1 MASRAK
7 GLGLSTFA
15 AIGMAA
21 GLCGLGALSLIYQ
34 DYTLQWEPV
43 PASWPA
49 HAALGAASGLILLI
63 SGIMMAMRRT
73 RGLGAAIASTFI
85 ALWVL
90 LQIAKVLTDPANV
103 GSWNAVAE
111 CTAMAIGAALLAL
124 EQGRAASGL
133 GIPGRVATGF
143 FGVTLLIFGTA
154 HFVYAKFTA
163 SMIPAW
169 LPMRLQLA
177 YFTGA
182 IHALMGVAL
191 MLGVQRRWSATIE
204 ALMMTSFV
212 LLVHLPRVAA
222 KPGDRTELTLLFIA
236 VTLSSAAWIVAASR
250 TVARR

>member
-1 MASRAK
+1 LARRGKATDAAS
-7 GLGLSTFA
+7 FA
-15 AIGMAA
+15 AIGMAV

-43 PASWPA
+43 PRAWPA
-49 HAALGAASGLILLI
+49 HAALGAMSGLVLLA
-63 SGIMMAMRRT
+63 SGIMLAMRRT
-73 RGLGAAIASTFI
+73 RGLGAALASGFI
-85 ALWVL
+85 GLWVI
-90 LQIAKVLTDPANV
+90 LQIAKVAPDPTNI

-111 CTAMAIGAALLAL
+111 CAAMTIGAGLLAL
-124 EQGRAASGL
+124 ELRRGAKGGGGRIASILFGL
-133 GIPGRVATGF
+133 
-143 FGVTLLIFGTA
+143 TLLIFGTA

-182 IHALMGVAL
+182 VHALMGLAL
-191 MLGVQRRWSATIE
+191 VIGVQRRWSATIE

-212 LLVHLPRVAA
+212 PLVHLPRVAA

-236 VTLSSAAWIVAASR
+236 VTLSAAAWIVATSR
-250 TVARR
+250 AVARR